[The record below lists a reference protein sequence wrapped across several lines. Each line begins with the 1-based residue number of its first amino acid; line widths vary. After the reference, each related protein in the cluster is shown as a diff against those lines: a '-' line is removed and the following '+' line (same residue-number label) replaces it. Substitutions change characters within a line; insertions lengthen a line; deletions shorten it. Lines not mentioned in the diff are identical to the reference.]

1 MTPTLHDR
9 QPGFLLDADGRR
21 ALAET
26 LADWREERR
35 LAQNPWRRALADARG
50 GASVLRATATLALWQ
65 CRRRDVWSAVGIATL
80 VAVALGGLVSA
91 PVMFMLRAGSVVD
104 RLEVA
109 VLMLPS
115 WVAGLL
121 PVALAIGPGLR
132 RGRAIPMLGQ
142 FLMAEAWL
150 LLLGLWVAP
159 AAYEALWLKMAA
171 LYSIDPTWLLSNQ
184 PPHWTLLERLWGLL
198 PVLVAAPTF
207 LVLGRLFRE
216 RLSGRWRPWLAQI
229 AVGGLALALHFAP
242 RVVAQRVGGT
252 SSDYRYP
259 VWLLAWLAPI
269 VMAWLL
275 ISVLSVWRSRS
286 PVLETPHSTT

>member
-1 MTPTLHDR
+1 VTPTLHDR
-9 QPGFLLDADGRR
+9 PPGFLLDTDGRR

-35 LAQNPWRRALADARG
+35 LARNPWRRALADARG

-65 CRRRDVWSAVGIATL
+65 CKRRDVWSAVGIATL
-80 VAVALGGLVSA
+80 LAVAMGGLLSA
-91 PVMFMLRAGSVVD
+91 PLYLTIVGGSVVD
-104 RLEVA
+104 RLELVA
-109 VLMLPS
+109 LTLPDF
-115 WVAGLL
+115 VIGQL
-121 PVALAIGPGLR
+121 PAALAIGPGLR

-142 FLMAEAWL
+142 FLMADAWL

-159 AAYEALWLKMAA
+159 AATEAVWLKMAA
-171 LYSIDPTWLLSNQ
+171 LYSIDPAWLLSHQ
-184 PPHWTLLERLWGLL
+184 PPHWTLPERLWGLL

-229 AVGGLALALHFAP
+229 VVGAVTLALLFAP
-242 RVVAQRVGGT
+242 RVLAASVRGS
-252 SSDYRYP
+252 SSDHRSP
-259 VWLLAWLAPI
+259 VWLLAWLAPT

-275 ISVLSVWRSRS
+275 IAILSRWRRQTSESFS
-286 PVLETPHSTT
+286 PTSDL